1 MNKCMAQFMNN
12 NLKFSK
18 MSRIQRISCTKELRN
33 TMEERVTTL
42 LKNELDATFNQL
54 DT

>member
-1 MNKCMAQFMNN
+1 MAQFMNSKVQFN
-12 NLKFSK
+12 K

-33 TMEERVTTL
+33 TMEERVTKL
-42 LKNELDATFNQL
+42 LQKELEDTFNQL